1 MTLVELFENKI
12 YSTDKQDHN
21 YLQYYDEWFKQYKDK
36 KISLLEIGL
45 ENGHSIKLWKDYF
58 TKASIYGM
66 DINDGGYFKGDSTD
80 TNQLLRQGLLRL
92 KFDIIIDD
100 GDHHPTSQAKT
111 YMNMKDQLNSGGLY
125 IIEDIAGPKYNNY
138 IYEKGVDKIKSLGFE
153 LIDTD
158 GKHSISYLGVLK
170 KQ

>member
-1 MTLVELFENKI
+1 
-12 YSTDKQDHN
+12 
-21 YLQYYDEWFKQYKDK
+21 
-36 KISLLEIGL
+36 
-45 ENGHSIKLWKDYF
+45 
-58 TKASIYGM
+58 
-66 DINDGGYFKGDSTD
+66 
-80 TNQLLRQGLLRL
+80 
-92 KFDIIIDD
+92 
-100 GDHHPTSQAKT
+100 
-111 YMNMKDQLNSGGLY
+111 MKDQLNSGGLY